1 MFYFKLVIKAMSVN
15 FSQETQAVTGTSN
28 AFGAPLA
35 YTEL

>member
-1 MFYFKLVIKAMSVN
+1 MSVN

-35 YTEL
+35 YTELWGNHFNSEC